1 MGLAAGY
8 RLVVVLTPRSMG
20 MGFRRRGRHEL
31 LAWHNNVAVY
41 TLFGQV
47 FCNFRMVG
55 PHVADQPPEEPL
67 RLKVRTGKT

>member
-1 MGLAAGY
+1 MVLGIGH

-31 LAWHNNVAVY
+31 LAWHNDVARF

-47 FCNFRMVG
+47 FRNFRMVG
-55 PHVADQPPEEPL
+55 PHIAD
-67 RLKVRTGKT
+67 